1 MDCLRFQSI
10 FPGWINLGVKLLAV
24 NIVSIPDRD
33 YRIKQAFTNLLYSLQ
48 VWAIRHKRLR
58 TVSEVSIPDRDY
70 CLPICCEAS
79 FATTNL
85 DITLFSQKIK
95 FLFTKMNCLLILN
108 SIKLCYHHDQV
119 WLQRLSTG
127 TETRWTIFYPSDAHC
142 FLISSQKPPAKQFN
156 WRFSYME
163 NHKQLELFDLRS
175 YTSNQ
180 PSLIHGQEQQIKET
194 RSCIEYKQLELD
206 LFPQKSHKNPKQF
219 VRLVA

>member
-1 MDCLRFQSI
+1 MDWLRFQSI
-10 FPGWINLGVKLLAV
+10 LPSWINLRVKLLAV
-24 NIVSIPDRD
+24 NLLLIPDRD
-33 YRIKQAFTNLLYSLQ
+33 YRIKQAFTNSLYSLQ

-79 FATTNL
+79 FAATNPYL
-85 DITLFSQKIK
+85 TLFYQEIK
-95 FLFTKMNCLLILN
+95 FFLIKMDCLLILN

-119 WLQRLSTG
+119 WLQRLSAG
-127 TETRWTIFYPSDAHC
+127 TETRWTIFYSSDAHC
-142 FLISSQKPPAKQFN
+142 FLISSQKPPATQFN

-163 NHKQLELFDLRS
+163 NHKQLELFDLRP

-180 PSLIHGQEQQIKET
+180 PSLMNEQEQQVKET
-194 RSCIEYKQLELD
+194 RSCNEYKQLELD